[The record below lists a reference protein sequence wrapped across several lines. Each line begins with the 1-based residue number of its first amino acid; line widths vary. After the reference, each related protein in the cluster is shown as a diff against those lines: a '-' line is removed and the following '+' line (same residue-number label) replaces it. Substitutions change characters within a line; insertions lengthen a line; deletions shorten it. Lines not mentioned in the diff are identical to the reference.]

1 MIDPPPVSQL
11 LKVTVVCFQYLHTF
25 YLESTVTPR
34 ASVKSDRFASIR
46 RDSIRVWWVK
56 VWVAANKPYRW
67 RFTNPANR
75 LIGKEHPTIYRGYA
89 SQVVS
94 QIFEPSAVWSHCK
107 SSRLE
112 YAEAISR
119 LFLETRCCG
128 KLVLAVTLSVP
139 KLAKTFTCRRDMQKK
154 MGGGYYWF
162 FWGWPAI
169 NLFSKQI
176 IASFLGVQSPFNK

>member
-1 MIDPPPVSQL
+1 MI
-11 LKVTVVCFQYLHTF
+11 FQTSMIMFQPLIFRGVHTF
-25 YLESTVTPR
+25 YLESSLTPR
-34 ASVKSDRFASIR
+34 AGEWKVTDFSSIR
-46 RDSIRVWWVK
+46 FRDSMRVWWVK

-67 RFTNPANR
+67 RFTNPANH
-75 LIGKEHPTIYRGYA
+75 LLGKEYPTIYRGYA

-112 YAEAISR
+112 HAEAISR

-154 MGGGYYWF
+154 RGVLIF
-162 FWGWPAI
+162 LGWPAI
-169 NLFSKQI
+169 TLFFQADHSI
-176 IASFLGVQSPFNK
+176 IFRGPKSIQ